1 MLSAYHPIK
10 NVSLNITGYYMSAQ
24 TQYAEVDQKINDI
37 MLVNAKVAYQIKS
50 VTVFVN
56 GRNIFNNDSRQFWG
70 TDRAG
75 NTWLA
80 GITLDLSK

>member
-1 MLSAYHPIK
+1 
-10 NVSLNITGYYMSAQ
+10 MSER
-24 TQYAEVDQKINDI
+24 TQYVEFDQKIDDI
-37 MLVNAKVAYQIKS
+37 MLVNAKVSYQIKS
-50 VTVFVN
+50 VTLFVN

-80 GITLDLSK
+80 GITLDLSR